1 MNGNGQRTTSPDP
14 TDDEWNEF
22 LVDHERSMDQK
33 YPSTANGNHVGKTDK
48 PDPPPYA
55 YEAAVHDW
63 KRPLPAPIP
72 TGIPTL
78 DRIIGGFRAESVYVL
93 NAPTGRGKTSLAI
106 QLVREAARTWP
117 VVYLSSE
124 LSRRQALAR
133 FAAQL
138 LGCSWLE
145 VYNFEPSGMQ
155 RVAEELYRVPKLRVV
170 ELRRGDVFADICAR
184 VADAEGKAPLV
195 VLDYLQHAARR
206 LNPEDMKRATSALS
220 DDIATYTRDNRGS
233 ALVVS
238 SVARSFYHEN
248 ENKSAIDFV
257 GASKES
263 GDVEFDAAASMFLD
277 CEPCP
282 PGGTSPARL
291 HVSKHRF
298 GAIGTVGLEFN
309 GRVGIFKPD
318 PAGALTDDQREIYE
332 AIRSGAE
339 TIEELLESTKRRK
352 QDVLQLVKLLVGRNL
367 ITRNPFAVVTQ

>member
-1 MNGNGQRTTSPDP
+1 MSELEGGGDRSD
-14 TDDEWNEF
+14 WNWH
-22 LVDHERSMDQK
+22 DHEIDIEEQVARKFPNSNGS
-33 YPSTANGNHVGKTDK
+33 PSPAPEGKR
-48 PDPPPYA
+48 PPPPLA
-55 YEAAVHDW
+55 YEAAVADW
-63 KRPLPAPIP
+63 KHPLPAPIP
-72 TGIPTL
+72 TGITAL

-93 NAPTGRGKTSLAI
+93 NGPPGRGKTGLAI

-117 VVYLSSE
+117 VLYLSSE

-133 FAAQL
+133 FVAQL

-145 VYNFEPSGMQ
+145 VYNFEPSAVERIAG
-155 RVAEELYRVPKLRVV
+155 ELCRAPKLRAV
-170 ELRRGDVFADICAR
+170 ELRRGDNIAELCSR
-184 VADAEGKAPLV
+184 VADAEGKAPLL

-206 LNPEDMKRATSALS
+206 LDPEDMKRATSSIS
-220 DDIATYTRDNRGS
+220 DSIAMYTRDSRGS

-238 SVARSFYHEN
+238 SVARSFYSEN

-282 PGGTSPARL
+282 PGGTSAARL

-298 GAIGTVGLEFN
+298 GSVGTVGLEFD
-309 GRVGIFKPD
+309 GRVGVFKPD
-318 PAGALTDDQREIYE
+318 PAGALTEEQREIYE

-339 TIEELLESTKRRK
+339 TIEELLEATKRRK
-352 QDVLQLVKLLVGRNL
+352 QDVLQIVKLLAARHL
-367 ITRNPFAVVTQ
+367 ITKNPYMVVPG